1 MCCPSSLGSRKQR
14 TRNVPELPEVE
25 IIRRKLSPLLVGR
38 TIRKLTTGKPSYFFL
53 TPPKLLEQKI
63 TGRSFVSLERHG
75 KYLICKLD
83 DTSQMLWHLGMTGQ
97 LLTRERKGALD
108 VHVHLRFEFS
118 DSGPELL
125 FRDVRK
131 FGKVRWLKPGSAEP
145 RLNKLGVDA
154 LEITGQ
160 HLFEKI
166 RKRSAPVKTVLLDQ
180 GVLAGVG
187 NIYADEALFISK
199 IRPLTAA
206 RELGKAQVDL
216 LASNI
221 RSILSR
227 SIKLGGSSIS
237 DYLHPDGQ
245 SGAFQQTFLVYGR
258 EGEPCTKCQQLIVR
272 DVLGQ
277 RSTHY
282 CPRCQR

>member
-1 MCCPSSLGSRKQR
+1 M
-14 TRNVPELPEVE
+14 PELPEVE
-25 IIRRKLSPLLVGR
+25 IVRRKLRPLLVGR

-53 TPPKLLEQKI
+53 TPPKLLEQKL

-75 KYLICKLD
+75 KYLIAKLD
-83 DTSQMLWHLGMTGQ
+83 DTSQILWHLGMTGQ
-97 LLTRERKGALD
+97 LLTRERKGPLD

-118 DSGPELL
+118 DRGPELL

-131 FGKVRWLKPGSAEP
+131 FGKVRWLRPGTEEP
-145 RLNKLGVDA
+145 RLKKLGVDA

-160 HLFEKI
+160 QLFEKI
-166 RKRSAPVKTVLLDQ
+166 RKRAAPVKTVLLDQ

-187 NIYADEALFISK
+187 NIYADEALFVSK

-216 LASNI
+216 LARNI
-221 RSILSR
+221 RSILNR
-227 SIKLGGSSIS
+227 SIELGGSSIS

-245 SGAFQQTFLVYGR
+245 SGGFQQTFLVYGR
-258 EGEPCTKCQQLIVR
+258 EGEPCTKCKQLIVR